1 MTTQQAKWYIVNA
14 ASGSEKKAAE
24 AIKERAAKKGISEL
38 FEEVSV
44 PTESYLEIKRGKKV
58 QSERRFLPGYVLVKM
73 VMNDETWQL
82 VKNTPKITGF
92 LGGGG
97 SKPQPISEKEAM
109 AIMKQVEDGK
119 KAPRSKLSFHV
130 GDVVKIIDG
139 AFESFTGAVEEVDE
153 DSNKLKVA
161 VSIFGRS
168 TPVEL
173 AFTQVEK
180 G

>member
-1 MTTQQAKWYIVNA
+1 MTQAKWYIVNA

-24 AIKERAAKKGISEL
+24 AIKERAVKKGIDGL
-38 FEEVSV
+38 FEEISV
-44 PTESYLEIKRGKKV
+44 PTESYLEVKRGKKV

-97 SKPQPISEKEAM
+97 AKPQPISEREAM
-109 AIMKQVEDGK
+109 NILKQVEDGK
-119 KAPRSKLSFHV
+119 KAPKSKVSFHV
-130 GDVVKIIDG
+130 GDSVKIIDG
-139 AFESFTGAVEEVDE
+139 AFESFVGSVEEVDE
-153 DSNKLKVA
+153 DGGKLKVA
-161 VSIFGRS
+161 VSIFGRA

-173 AFTQVEK
+173 AFSQVEK

>member
-1 MTTQQAKWYIVNA
+1 MAQAKWYIVNA

-24 AIKERAAKKGISEL
+24 AIKERAVKKGIDAM
-38 FEEVSV
+38 FEEISV
-44 PTESYLEIKRGKKV
+44 PTESYVEVKRGKKV

-73 VMNDETWQL
+73 VMNDDTWQL

-109 AIMKQVEDGK
+109 AILKQVEDGK
-119 KAPRSKLSFHV
+119 KSPRSKVSFQI
-130 GDVVKIIDG
+130 GDAVKIIDG
-139 AFESFTGAVEEVDE
+139 AFESFVGTVDEVDE
-153 DSNKLKVA
+153 ESNKLKVG

-180 G
+180 A